1 MFRVASS
8 SCALLRP
15 RHFAPR
21 AALRRPVLLQR
32 PASPSWNHVSLS
44 GFRSFAASPS
54 PVSSPP
60 VKKALRSK
68 KQSWTVNGAI
78 TADSREIYYYL
89 DPALGNEELLLPHVR
104 EGNYVMLY
112 GARASG
118 KTTRAFRAMEQ
129 LEDYCCLMVSFQT
142 GIDFDSKK
150 EFWTSFGDS
159 LRGDNTSVSLPRLES
174 ARDFRELFLS
184 ENSSL
189 FSNQPVVL
197 FIDEFD
203 LLYQAPNEVVD
214 SILNVVRGMKQRREA
229 YCLQSVV
236 AIGPFS
242 ILELTGRSSSPFNV
256 REAVQAP
263 YFTLEE
269 VKELFR
275 IYEEKKGFELDQR
288 IVEDI
293 FTRTAGHAGLVSRC
307 GKAIDEV
314 LLHKGS
320 TVTYDE
326 WIRYATFSLVKEF
339 RDYPT
344 LIKLIHTLR
353 RTDDEMKNARELLY
367 LRFLPNEGSVEIS
380 SPDKEPLAHFLTA
393 EGALRRVAPQEYE
406 IPSPLIRSILA
417 QEVVKEMEG
426 LPVPTEPVPF
436 TPDGALRVLPLLKT
450 VVSHFNK
457 LLLQSSVRE
466 SFKICQL
473 AGLNGEYVPQEAVY
487 QSEMERVLASW
498 LPSSASVIPQY
509 HTGGR
514 SRCDLVLIPSPKH
527 RLVLELVAS
536 STIQDIEEHFS
547 RALAYANVIGAP
559 HCWVVHFTVKEESEN
574 FVYPYPSQDSGVQVM
589 HIHHN
594 LEFSTVTFKYVD
606 DDGMKREE
614 TVSL

>member
-129 LEDYCCLMVSFQT
+129 LQDYCCLMVSFQT

-159 LRGDNTSVSLPRLES
+159 LRRNNKHIDLPRLES
-174 ARDFRELFLS
+174 SRDFGELLQTQ
-184 ENSSL
+184 NSSL
-189 FSNQPVVL
+189 FSNLPVVL

-203 LLYQAPNEVVD
+203 KLYRAPDEVAD
-214 SILNVVRGMKQRREA
+214 SILDVLRGIKQERAA

-269 VKELFR
+269 VKELFN

-307 GKAIDEV
+307 GKAIDET
-314 LLHKGS
+314 LREDRS

-326 WIRYATFSLVKEF
+326 WLRYATFKLSTAV
-339 RDYPT
+339 RRYPT
-344 LIKLIHTLR
+344 LTKLIHTLQK
-353 RTDDEMKNARELLY
+353 TDEQLKAARELLY
-367 LRFLPNEGSVEIS
+367 HRFLPNKHSVELYDS
-380 SPDKEPLAHFLTA
+380 TERRLASFLA
-393 EGALRRVAPQEYE
+393 SEGALRHVTEEEYE
-406 IPSPLIRSILA
+406 IPSPLIRSILS